1 MKKISL
7 LFMTACMLCAMQ
19 AYAQCETV
27 ITPSE
32 AATKAQVG
40 DKGTYCIEGYVVST
54 VDIYCKTNA
63 YENQSF
69 MMADQ
74 PDGKPVFEAW
84 RVVGVDH
91 TIAAG
96 SFVRIV
102 DATFR
107 MYGDVAET
115 YAGFTVQ
122 LISEV
127 PAVINMP
134 EYGTELWPSEAA
146 ELSLS
151 LPYHDKPT
159 EEVFIVSGYANAV
172 GTLDTKRGVQN
183 VFVNDNADSS
193 AYVFQG
199 WECHVLK
206 DSEGEYMPIQQGDY
220 VYITGRLSRY
230 NKNPQIKGGYVAT
243 FAVEPYLARVS
254 GDPYKGTV
262 AISGTY
268 EFTSVNADTAM
279 FTIAATPDPGYEFVT
294 WIDATKLDLSDPDAE
309 MEKAQPALTIY
320 NEVKD
325 MKEDELR
332 AFAEKEGLEY
342 RELMAL
348 LSMLDKMMQPTMVFD
363 YEDLV
368 FWRFINDLQEDT
380 HVFPF
385 RAVFRETQGVENVQ
399 DGSRKSKAESRK
411 VLRDGMLY
419 LMYEGRMYDVRG
431 VEVPAAR

>member
-1 MKKISL
+1 MTAMKKISL

-32 AATKAQVG
+32 AAAKAQAG

-159 EEVFIVSGYANAV
+159 EEV
-172 GTLDTKRGVQN
+172 LD
-183 VFVNDNADSS
+183 
-193 AYVFQG
+193 
-199 WECHVLK
+199 
-206 DSEGEYMPIQQGDY
+206 
-220 VYITGRLSRY
+220 
-230 NKNPQIKGGYVAT
+230 
-243 FAVEPYLARVS
+243 
-254 GDPYKGTV
+254 
-262 AISGTY
+262 
-268 EFTSVNADTAM
+268 
-279 FTIAATPDPGYEFVT
+279 
-294 WIDATKLDLSDPDAE
+294 
-309 MEKAQPALTIY
+309 
-320 NEVKD
+320 
-325 MKEDELR
+325 
-332 AFAEKEGLEY
+332 
-342 RELMAL
+342 
-348 LSMLDKMMQPTMVFD
+348 
-363 YEDLV
+363 
-368 FWRFINDLQEDT
+368 
-380 HVFPF
+380 
-385 RAVFRETQGVENVQ
+385 
-399 DGSRKSKAESRK
+399 RKS
-411 VLRDGMLY
+411 V
-419 LMYEGRMYDVRG
+419 V
-431 VEVPAAR
+431 